1 MAAATKAR
9 TFTERELAQI
19 EALGSVLSVEQIADY
34 FGIGRTTFYA
44 ICERQ
49 PETLEHYKRGK
60 SQAIASVS
68 KGLLQQAIKGNLTAA
83 IFYLKT
89 QAGWRETANL
99 NIGEN
104 KDSPLKITIS
114 PVDAIRPLLI
124 ESGKDES

>member
-1 MAAATKAR
+1 MAAATKSR
-9 TFTERELAQI
+9 TFTDRELAQI
-19 EALGSVLSVEQIADY
+19 EALGSVLSIEQIADY

-49 PETLEHYKRGK
+49 PETMEHYKRGK
-60 SQAIASVS
+60 AQAIASVS
-68 KGLLQQAIKGNLTAA
+68 KGLLQQAIKGNLTSA

-114 PVDAIRPLLI
+114 PVDAIKPLLI

>member
-1 MAAATKAR
+1 MSVKPR

-19 EALGSVLSVEQIADY
+19 EALGSVLSREQIADY
-34 FGIGRTTFYA
+34 FGISRNTFRN

-49 PETLEHYKRGK
+49 PEVDVRYKRG
-60 SQAIASVS
+60 SSNAIASVG
-68 KGLLQQAIKGNLTAA
+68 KGLLQQALKGNLTAA

-114 PVDAIRPLLI
+114 PVDAIKPLLI